1 MIEFF
6 EAMQFWH
13 WIILA
18 IVLIA
23 GEALGAAGFL
33 LGAVMAALEVALIS
47 YIWPDLTWQQQLS
60 LFAVLALLCSVWF
73 WYRFK
78 SFSQTTDLPKLNN
91 RAAQL
96 IGREFALTQEMTG
109 GQGKMQVGDTLWRV
123 ESEINLPVGTQVKV
137 IGSREMVLL
146 IVKAGL

>member
-33 LGAVMAALEVALIS
+33 LGAVMAAFELALIS
-47 YIWPDLTWQQQLS
+47 YIWPDMSWQKQIS

-78 SFSQTTDLPKLNN
+78 SFNQETDLPKLND

-123 ESEINLPVGTQVKV
+123 ESETNLAAGTQVKV
-137 IGSREMVLL
+137 TGSREMVLL
-146 IVKAGL
+146 IVKAGV

>member
-96 IGREFALTQEMTG
+96 IGREFALTQEMRG

-123 ESEINLPVGTQVKV
+123 ESETNLPIGTQVKV

>member
-6 EAMQFWH
+6 ETMQFWH

-23 GEALGAAGFL
+23 LEILGATGFL
-33 LGAVMAALEVALIS
+33 LGTVMAAFELALIS
-47 YIWPDLTWQQQLS
+47 YIWPDLSWQKQLG
-60 LFAVLALLCSVWF
+60 LFAILSIACSVWF

-78 SFSQTTDLPKLNN
+78 SFSQDTDHPKLND

-96 IGREFALTQEMTG
+96 IGREFALTQQMTG

-123 ESEINLPVGTQVKV
+123 ESETNLPVGTQVKV
-137 IGSREMVLL
+137 TGSRDMVLL
-146 IVKAGL
+146 IVKASA

>member
-123 ESEINLPVGTQVKV
+123 ESEINLPIGTQVKV

>member
-1 MIEFF
+1 MIAFF

-78 SFSQTTDLPKLNN
+78 SFSQSTDLPKLNN

-123 ESEINLPVGTQVKV
+123 ESETNLPIGTQVKV

>member
-146 IVKAGL
+146 IVKADL

>member
-47 YIWPDLTWQQQLS
+47 YIWPDLSWQKQIS
-60 LFAVLALLCSVWF
+60 LFALLGLLCSVWF
-73 WYRFK
+73 WYRFRG
-78 SFSQTTDLPKLNN
+78 FNQETDLPKLND
-91 RAAQL
+91 RASQL
-96 IGREFALTQEMTG
+96 VGREFALTKDITV

-123 ESEINLPVGTQVKV
+123 ESETNLLAGTQVKV
-137 IGSREMVLL
+137 IGSRETVLL
-146 IVKAGL
+146 IGKAGV

>member
-6 EAMQFWH
+6 ETMQFWH

-23 GEALGAAGFL
+23 GEALGATGFL
-33 LGAVMAALEVALIS
+33 LGAVMAALEVALIT
-47 YIWPDLTWQQQLS
+47 YIWPDLSWQKQLA

-78 SFSQTTDLPKLNN
+78 SFSQETDQPKLND

-96 IGREFALTQEMTG
+96 IGREFALTREMTG

-123 ESEINLPVGTQVKV
+123 ESETNLSVGTQVKV

-146 IVKAGL
+146 IVKAGA

>member
-1 MIEFF
+1 MIAFF

-78 SFSQTTDLPKLNN
+78 SFSQSTDLPKLNN

-109 GQGKMQVGDTLWRV
+109 GQGNMQVGDTLWRV
-123 ESEINLPVGTQVKV
+123 ESETNLSIGTQVKV

>member
-23 GEALGAAGFL
+23 GEALGATGFL
-33 LGAVMAALEVALIS
+33 LGAVMAALEVALIT
-47 YIWPDLTWQQQLS
+47 YIWPDISWQKQLS

-78 SFSQTTDLPKLNN
+78 SFNQETDQPKLND

-96 IGREFALTQEMTG
+96 IGREFALTQEMAG

-123 ESEINLPVGTQVKV
+123 ESETNLSVGTQVKV

-146 IVKAGL
+146 IVKAGA

>member
-23 GEALGAAGFL
+23 GEALGATGFL
-33 LGAVMAALEVALIS
+33 LGAVMAALEVALIT
-47 YIWPDLTWQQQLS
+47 YIWPDMSWQKQLS

-78 SFSQTTDLPKLNN
+78 SFNQGTDQPKLND

-123 ESEINLPVGTQVKV
+123 ESETNLPAGTQVKV
-137 IGSREMVLL
+137 IDSREMVLL
-146 IVKAGL
+146 IVKSGV

>member
-23 GEALGAAGFL
+23 GEALGASGFL

-47 YIWPDLTWQQQLS
+47 YIWPDLSWQKQIS

-78 SFSQTTDLPKLNN
+78 SFKQTTDQPELND

-96 IGREFALTQEMTG
+96 IGREFALTHEMTG

-123 ESEINLPVGTQVKV
+123 ESENNLSAGTQVKV
-137 IGSREMVLL
+137 VGSRDMVLV
-146 IVKAGL
+146 IVKSGS

>member
-123 ESEINLPVGTQVKV
+123 ESETNLPIGTQVKV

>member
-1 MIEFF
+1 MIAFF
-6 EAMQFWH
+6 EALQFWH

-78 SFSQTTDLPKLNN
+78 SFSQSTDLPKLNN

-123 ESEINLPVGTQVKV
+123 ESETNLSIGTQVKV

>member
-33 LGAVMAALEVALIS
+33 LGAVMAALEVALLS

-123 ESEINLPVGTQVKV
+123 ESEINLPIGTQVKV

>member
-1 MIEFF
+1 MIAFF

-78 SFSQTTDLPKLNN
+78 SFSQTTDQPKLNN

-123 ESEINLPVGTQVKV
+123 ESETNLSIGTQVKV

>member
-23 GEALGAAGFL
+23 GEALGATGFL
-33 LGAVMAALEVALIS
+33 LGAVMAAFEVALIT
-47 YIWPDLTWQQQLS
+47 YIWPDISWQKQLS

-78 SFSQTTDLPKLNN
+78 SFNQETDQPKLND

-96 IGREFALTQEMTG
+96 IGREFALTQEMAG

-123 ESEINLPVGTQVKV
+123 ESETNLSVGTQIKV
-137 IGSREMVLL
+137 VGNREMVLL
-146 IVKAGL
+146 IVKAGA

>member
-6 EAMQFWH
+6 ETMQFWH

-18 IVLIA
+18 IALIA
-23 GEALGAAGFL
+23 LEILGATGFL
-33 LGAVMAALEVALIS
+33 LGTVMAAFELALIS
-47 YIWPDLTWQQQLS
+47 YFWPDLSWQKQLV
-60 LFAVLALLCSVWF
+60 LFALLSIICSLWF

-78 SFSQTTDLPKLNN
+78 SFNQDTDHPKLND

-96 IGREFALTQEMTG
+96 IGREFALTQAMTG

-123 ESEINLPVGTQVKV
+123 ESETNLSVGTQVKV
-137 IGSREMVLL
+137 TGSRDMVLL
-146 IVKAGL
+146 IVKAGA

>member
-23 GEALGAAGFL
+23 GEALGASGFL

-47 YIWPDLTWQQQLS
+47 YIWPDLSWQKQIS

-78 SFSQTTDLPKLNN
+78 SFNQTTDQPELND

-96 IGREFALTQEMTG
+96 IGSLR
-109 GQGKMQVGDTLWRV
+109 LWA
-123 ESEINLPVGTQVKV
+123 SLCQSGT
-137 IGSREMVLL
+137 SLDH
-146 IVKAGL
+146 

>member
-23 GEALGAAGFL
+23 GEALGATGFL
-33 LGAVMAALEVALIS
+33 LGAVMAALEVALIT
-47 YIWPDLTWQQQLS
+47 YIWPDLSWQKQLS
-60 LFAVLALLCSVWF
+60 MFAVLALLCSVWF

-78 SFSQTTDLPKLNN
+78 SFNQETDQPKLND

-96 IGREFALTQEMTG
+96 IGREFALTQEMAG

-123 ESEINLPVGTQVKV
+123 ESETNLSVGTQVKV

-146 IVKAGL
+146 IVKAGA

>member
-18 IVLIA
+18 IVLISL
-23 GEALGAAGFL
+23 EALGAAGFL
-33 LGAVMAALEVALIS
+33 LGTIMAAFELALIS
-47 YIWPDLTWQQQLS
+47 YIWPDLSWQKQLL
-60 LFAVLALLCSVWF
+60 LFAVLSIACSVWF

-78 SFSQTTDLPKLNN
+78 SFNQDTDKPKLND

-96 IGREFALTQEMTG
+96 IGREFALTQSMTG
-109 GQGKMQVGDTLWRV
+109 GQGKMQIGDTLWRV
-123 ESEINLPVGTQVKV
+123 TSETNLSVGTQVKV
-137 IGSREMVLL
+137 TGSKDMVLL
-146 IVKAGL
+146 IVKAGT

>member
-47 YIWPDLTWQQQLS
+47 YIWPDLIMAATTILVCCFGLVMFCLVLVS
-60 LFAVLALLCSVWF
+60 L
-73 WYRFK
+73 
-78 SFSQTTDLPKLNN
+78 
-91 RAAQL
+91 
-96 IGREFALTQEMTG
+96 
-109 GQGKMQVGDTLWRV
+109 
-123 ESEINLPVGTQVKV
+123 
-137 IGSREMVLL
+137 
-146 IVKAGL
+146 

>member
-23 GEALGAAGFL
+23 GEALGATGFL
-33 LGAVMAALEVALIS
+33 LGAVMAALEVALIT
-47 YIWPDLTWQQQLS
+47 YIWPDLSWQKQLS

-78 SFSQTTDLPKLNN
+78 SFNQETDQPKLND

-123 ESEINLPVGTQVKV
+123 ESETNLPAGTQVKV
-137 IGSREMVLL
+137 IDSREMVLL
-146 IVKAGL
+146 IVKAGV

>member
-23 GEALGAAGFL
+23 GEALGATGFL
-33 LGAVMAALEVALIS
+33 LGAVMAALEVALIT
-47 YIWPDLTWQQQLS
+47 YIWPDISWQKQLS

-78 SFSQTTDLPKLNN
+78 SFNQETDQPKLND
-91 RAAQL
+91 RASQL
-96 IGREFALTQEMTG
+96 IGREFALTQEMKG

-123 ESEINLPVGTQVKV
+123 ESETNLSAGTQVKV
-137 IGSREMVLL
+137 TGSREMVLL
-146 IVKAGL
+146 IVKSGA

>member
-6 EAMQFWH
+6 ETMQFWH

-23 GEALGAAGFL
+23 LEILGATGFL
-33 LGAVMAALEVALIS
+33 LGTVMAAFELALIS
-47 YIWPDLTWQQQLS
+47 YIWPDLSWQKQLG
-60 LFAVLALLCSVWF
+60 LFAVLSIACSVWF

-78 SFSQTTDLPKLNN
+78 SFSQDTDHPKLND

-96 IGREFALTQEMTG
+96 IGRVCSNTANDRRPRQNASRRYPMAC
-109 GQGKMQVGDTLWRV
+109 RV
-123 ESEINLPVGTQVKV
+123 
-137 IGSREMVLL
+137 
-146 IVKAGL
+146 

>member
-13 WIILA
+13 WILLA

-33 LGAVMAALEVALIS
+33 LGAVMAALELALIS

-78 SFSQTTDLPKLNN
+78 NFNQTSAQPQLNA

-96 IGREFALTQEMTG
+96 VGREFALTQTMKG
-109 GQGKMQVGDTLWRV
+109 GQGKIQVGDTLWRV
-123 ESEINLPVGTQVKV
+123 EATTNLPVGTQIKV
-137 IGSREMVLL
+137 TGHRDMVLL
-146 IVKAGL
+146 IVKAGD

>member
-1 MIEFF
+1 MIAFF

-78 SFSQTTDLPKLNN
+78 SFSQTTDKPKLNN

-123 ESEINLPVGTQVKV
+123 ESETNLSIGTQVKV

>member
-13 WIILA
+13 WILLA

-23 GEALGAAGFL
+23 FESLGAAGYL
-33 LGAVMAALEVALIS
+33 LGTIMAALELALIS
-47 YIWPDLTWQQQLS
+47 YIWPTMGWHNQLG
-60 LFAVLALLCSVWF
+60 LFALLAIICSVWF

-78 SFSQTTDLPKLNN
+78 SFNQDTDKPKLND

-96 IGREFALTQEMTG
+96 VGREFALTSAMSG
-109 GQGKMQVGDTLWRV
+109 GQGKMQIGDTLWRV
-123 ESEINLPVGTQVKV
+123 ESETNMPAGTQVKV
-137 IGSREMVLL
+137 TGSREMVLL
-146 IVKAGL
+146 ITKAGQ